1 MPPPPLYCRQLIN
14 SKLKEFQFKLHIND
28 LLLIFSVL
36 VAWRVRGIQFGVQVS
51 YSVLAILNPSDLEA
65 VQMHRKSMGMSEKC
79 NLYSTGGGDW
89 NVRIAT
95 KCSS

>member
-28 LLLIFSVL
+28 LLLIFSVWL
-36 VAWRVRGIQFGVQVS
+36 GESEASNSECKFHIAF
-51 YSVLAILNPSDLEA
+51 LAIPNPSDLEA
-65 VQMHRKSMGMSEKC
+65 VQLHRESMGMSEKC

-89 NVRIAT
+89 NV
-95 KCSS
+95 